1 MDVVYIIALLL
12 LVAAA
17 IALGIAA
24 QRLRKENEALRAQH
38 EQAAAEMKQL
48 QSSQS
53 QVIHTTK
60 LASLGQMVAGVAH
73 ELNTPL
79 GFVKSNVEVVG
90 DLFDDYRKQV
100 KDYDAAVQY
109 CLQPVELMMGADKS
123 SLDKLMKHVEDA
135 RRKLFEARTVVVKS
149 SLVEE
154 AKELL
159 NDSRDGITQL
169 TSLVQNLKGFT
180 RLDRD
185 GMDAMDVNEGVESA
199 LTIARHQLRDRI
211 QIVRNLGDVPK
222 VKCMPSQINQVF
234 LNLITNAAQAMGDE
248 GRLTVASRAGKD
260 TVEISF
266 IDTGSGIP
274 DDVLPKIFDPFF
286 TTKAPGEGTG
296 LGLSIVH
303 KIVKSH
309 GGSIKVRTTPGKG
322 TEFTVAL
329 PTDPPKAA
337 MAAAAH

>member
-1 MDVVYIIALLL
+1 MEVAYIIGLLL
-12 LVAAA
+12 LLAAA
-17 IALGIAA
+17 ISLGLAA
-24 QRLRKENEALRAQH
+24 HKLRRENASLRGQH

-48 QSSQS
+48 QSSQA

-100 KDYDAAVQY
+100 KAYDAAVQY
-109 CLQPVELMMGADKS
+109 CLQPVELIFGADKA
-123 SLDKLMKHVEDA
+123 SLDKLVSHVDDA
-135 RRKLFEARTVVVKS
+135 RRKLFEARNVVVKS
-149 SLVEE
+149 PLIEE

-169 TSLVQNLKGFT
+169 ASLVQNLKGFT

-185 GMDAMDVNEGVESA
+185 GMDAMDLNEGVDSA
-199 LTIARHQLRDRI
+199 LMIARHQLRDRI
-211 QIVRNLGDVPK
+211 QVVRQLAPVPK
-222 VKCMPSQINQVF
+222 VRCMPSQINQVF

-248 GRLTVASRAGKD
+248 GKLTVSSRATKD
-260 TVEISF
+260 SVEVSF
-266 IDTGSGIP
+266 SDTGGGIP

-309 GGSIKVRTTPGKG
+309 GGTIKVRTTPGKG

-337 MAAAAH
+337 PAAAAH

>member
-38 EQAAAEMKQL
+38 VQAAAEMKQL

-100 KDYDAAVQY
+100 KDYDNAVQY
-109 CLQPVELMMGADKS
+109 CLQPVELMVGADKS

-149 SLVEE
+149 PLVEE

-211 QIVRNLGDVPK
+211 QIVRNLGEVPK

-234 LNLITNAAQAMGDE
+234 LNLITNAAQAMGEE
-248 GRLTVASRAGKD
+248 GRLTVSSRAGKD
-260 TVEISF
+260 NVEISF
-266 IDTGSGIP
+266 TDTGSGIP

-337 MAAAAH
+337 LAAAAH